1 MTNAVSNHSCR
12 KLPIIGVLGSGSSA
26 HEKQSTALG
35 QWLATQSV
43 HLLTGGGGGVMHAVS
58 KAFAESEGRVG
69 MVIAVVPG
77 EYDILD
83 QVYAPHP
90 HYPNPWVEIP
100 IYTHL
105 SAMGRLGTS
114 EWSRN
119 HINVLSSNVIVL
131 LPGDAGTS
139 SEAKLAVQYGKPAV
153 AWLENRD
160 QIENLH
166 PDISVISTIR
176 EVQEFILGEIRTQ
189 NG

>member
-1 MTNAVSNHSCR
+1 MNNAIDNDSCR
-12 KLPIIGVLGSGSSA
+12 KLPIVGVLGSGSSA
-26 HEKQSTALG
+26 HANQSMVLG

-43 HLLTGGGGGVMHAVS
+43 HLLTGGGGGVMQAVS
-58 KAFAESEGRVG
+58 KAFAESEDRVG

-77 EYDILD
+77 EYDRLA
-83 QVYAPHP
+83 QVYVSSP

-105 SAMGRLGTS
+105 SSTGVLGTS

-131 LPGDAGTS
+131 LPGKAGTS
-139 SEAKLAVQYGKPAV
+139 SEAKLVVHYGKPAV

-160 QIENLH
+160 QIEDLH
-166 PDISVISTIR
+166 PDISVVSTIQ
-176 EVQEFILGEIRTQ
+176 EVQEFVLGEIRTK

>member
-1 MTNAVSNHSCR
+1 MNNAIDNDSCR
-12 KLPIIGVLGSGSSA
+12 KLPIVGVLGSGSSA
-26 HEKQSTALG
+26 HANQSMVLG

-43 HLLTGGGGGVMHAVS
+43 HLLTGGGGGVMQAVS
-58 KAFAESEGRVG
+58 KAFAESEDRVG

-77 EYDILD
+77 EYDRLA
-83 QVYAPHP
+83 QVYVSSPR
-90 HYPNPWVEIP
+90 YPNPWVEIP

-105 SAMGRLGTS
+105 SSTGVLGTS

-131 LPGDAGTS
+131 LPGKAGTS
-139 SEAKLAVQYGKPAV
+139 SEAKLAVHYGKPAV

-160 QIENLH
+160 QIEDLH
-166 PDISVISTIR
+166 PDIPVVSTIQ
-176 EVQEFILGEIRTQ
+176 EVQEFVLGEIRTK